1 MSTILSPGLK
11 SMAESIGRLL
21 DAGVDV
27 NPDGDETTALEAA
40 SLEGHLDIVQSLL
53 AAKANTAAADANG
66 WNSLHN
72 AASGGHLSVLS
83 ALLAAGGGCSANA
96 RTNDGSTPLHLVA
109 LADPKVDFK
118 LVAGSDAQGRT
129 AFFAP
134 ALVQTL
140 CTAGA
145 DPNAASADSSTPL
158 HEAAA
163 NSAASTALALLSN
176 GADPSLRDGD
186 GKTPLDVAGSRCKVA
201 PETLQRLREILATDG
216 GNAVELAAGG
226 STTSG
231 TEVAP
236 EREDASQDGAEA
248 DDENDLSW
256 AAALNAV
263 SEKLRSRKRSRPGA

>member
-1 MSTILSPGLK
+1 MR
-11 SMAESIGRLL
+11 RLL

-27 NPDGDETTALEAA
+27 DSAQDGETTALEAA

-53 AAKANTAAADANG
+53 QAKANILAADANG
-66 WNSLHN
+66 WTALHN
-72 AASGGHLSVLS
+72 AASGGHLSVIS
-83 ALLAAGGGCSANA
+83 ALLAASGCSANS
-96 RTNDGSTPLHLVA
+96 RTSDGSTPLHLVA

-145 DPNAASADSSTPL
+145 DPNAASDDSSTPL

-163 NSAASTALALLSN
+163 VVAHSTALALLSN
-176 GADPSLRDGD
+176 GADASLRDSD

-201 PETLQRLREILATDG
+201 AETLQRLRDILATG
-216 GNAVELAAGG
+216 GGAAEGDAPG
-226 STTSG
+226 SSG
-231 TEVAP
+231 T
-236 EREDASQDGAEA
+236 DAADRDGAQEA
-248 DDENDLSW
+248 DDENVRSW
-256 AAALNAV
+256 AAALDAV
-263 SEKLRSRKRSRPGA
+263 SEKLRSRKRCRQGA